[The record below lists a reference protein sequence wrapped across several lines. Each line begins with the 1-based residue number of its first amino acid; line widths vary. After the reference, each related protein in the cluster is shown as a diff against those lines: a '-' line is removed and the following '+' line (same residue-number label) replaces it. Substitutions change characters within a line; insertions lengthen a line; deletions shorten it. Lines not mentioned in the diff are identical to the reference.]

1 MILRLTTLCLSLTIL
16 AGCVPS
22 PADPPATTQDSE
34 EVSADAKPEDSDS
47 GESDTEAKPG
57 SEADLTEKLQGKS
70 ESGSDTP
77 DEKPETKPEGEEEKP
92 GSETE
97 ESLEEPEAALKPT
110 KLPPEIF
117 KSKGLTPLNPNNTV
131 FLDLPNKRLLLKTQ
145 VCLDRGMLEML
156 LCLKQTKEH
165 ESIVTIDAKAFTIH
179 TGLLALGCESGKP
192 ATYEP
197 KFQPASGQ
205 KIDIFMHF
213 TDPDGKLQRVPATKW
228 IRKSRFRYYEEEF
241 DKLPEGLKLNTDGN
255 LRWDDMNRL
264 MFWYGPMTEKQ
275 RDECLAM
282 HKDEKFQKA
291 IKRFYKESQP
301 KEMKSDWIFVG
312 SGFFE
317 LDGERRYKAEGGYV
331 VCVANF
337 GQAMIDVS
345 VSSSADGQE
354 TLVFE
359 AWQERLP
366 PLGSEVMVELVPQPK
381 EKKGRADKPRQ
392 KNLNQKQA
400 IEIAAS
406 PASSSI
412 RVGIH
417 SLIHDTLM
425 PPGAK
430 DVQR

>member
-1 MILRLTTLCLSLTIL
+1 MILRLTILCLSLAFL
-16 AGCVPS
+16 AGCVPT
-22 PADPPATTQDSE
+22 PADPPATTPDSE
-34 EVSADAKPEDSDS
+34 EVSADSKPEDSGS
-47 GESDTEAKPG
+47 GESAAEAKPG
-57 SEADLTEKLQGKS
+57 AEADLTEKLQDKP
-70 ESGSDTP
+70 EAGSATP
-77 DEKPETKPEGEEEKP
+77 DEPPETKPEGGEEEKP
-92 GSETE
+92 GSETDEGIE
-97 ESLEEPEAALKPT
+97 ESEPALKPT

-179 TGLLALGCESGKP
+179 TGLLALGCEPGKA

-205 KIDIFMHF
+205 KIDIFMHY
-213 TDPDGKLQRVPATKW
+213 TDLDGKLQRVPAGKW
-228 IRKSRFRYYEEEF
+228 IRNSRFRYYEEEF
-241 DKLPEGLKLNTDGN
+241 DKLPEGLDLDTDGN
-255 LRWDDMNRL
+255 LRWDDMNKL
-264 MFWYGPMTEKQ
+264 MFWYGPMTKKQ

-301 KEMKSDWIFVG
+301 KEMKADWIFVG

-317 LDGERRYKAEGGYV
+317 LDGVKRYKAEGGYV
-331 VCVANF
+331 ICVANF

-345 VSSSADGQE
+345 VSSSAEGQE

-366 PLGSEVMVELVPQPK
+366 PLGSEVMVELVPRPK
-381 EKKGRADKPRQ
+381 EKKKEAVEPVGKTPETKGDKRS
-392 KNLNQKQA
+392 
-400 IEIAAS
+400 E
-406 PASSSI
+406 
-412 RVGIH
+412 
-417 SLIHDTLM
+417 
-425 PPGAK
+425 
-430 DVQR
+430 

>member
-1 MILRLTTLCLSLTIL
+1 MILRLTTLCLSLAFL
-16 AGCVPS
+16 AGCVPA
-22 PADPPATTQDSE
+22 PAEPPATTPNSE
-34 EVSADAKPEDSDS
+34 AGSADAKSEDSGS
-47 GESDTEAKPG
+47 GEGDTEAKPG
-57 SEADLTEKLQGKS
+57 SEADLTEKLQAKPEAGS
-70 ESGSDTP
+70 ETP
-77 DEKPETKPEGEEEKP
+77 DETPETKQEGGEEEKP

-97 ESLEEPEAALKPT
+97 EGLEEPEAVLKPT

-117 KSKGLTPLNPNNTV
+117 KSKGLTPLNQNNTV

-179 TGLLALGCESGKP
+179 TGLLALGCEPGKP

-205 KIDIFMHF
+205 KMDIFMHY
-213 TDPDGKLQRVPATKW
+213 TDLDGKLQRVPAGKW
-228 IRKSRFRYYEEEF
+228 IRNSRFRYYEEEF

-255 LRWDDMNRL
+255 LRWDDMNSL
-264 MFWYGPMTEKQ
+264 MFWYGPMTKKQ

-291 IKRFYKESQP
+291 IKRFYEESQP
-301 KEMKSDWIFVG
+301 KEMKADWIFVG

-317 LDGERRYKAEGGYV
+317 LDGVRRYKAEGGYV

-345 VSSSADGQE
+345 VSSSAEGQE

-366 PLGSEVMVELVPQPK
+366 PLGSEVMVELVPRPK
-381 EKKGRADKPRQ
+381 EKKKATEKPVE
-392 KNLNQKQA
+392 KD
-400 IEIAAS
+400 AS
-406 PASSSI
+406 EEP
-412 RVGIH
+412 
-417 SLIHDTLM
+417 D
-425 PPGAK
+425 AK
-430 DVQR
+430 EGD